1 VIELPVDEIIL
12 PMRLTTKLGAGER
25 SCLAAALHF
34 QGMFASD
41 DQQARKIALQSGLTV
56 IGSVGILMRSV
67 QKSLLSK
74 TDAQVLLERMILSGY
89 HSPISNLDEIL
100 D

>member
-1 VIELPVDEIIL
+1 
-12 PMRLTTKLGAGER
+12 
-25 SCLAAALHF
+25 
-34 QGMFASD
+34 
-41 DQQARKIALQSGLTV
+41 
-56 IGSVGILMRSV
+56 MRSV